1 MTFSQTGGLRIG
13 TSYLFAV
20 NVTWPFAK
28 LTVKE
33 TELALSCLGWTWTL
47 PKSSIQS
54 LRKYKGFFSTGLRIE
69 HSTARRPSFVV
80 FWTFGFAA
88 LERELE
94 RCGYAVSPDS
104 GFYPRR

>member
-13 TSYLFAV
+13 TSYLLAV
-20 NVTWPFAK
+20 NVTWPFVK

-33 TELALSCLGWTWTL
+33 TELALSCLGWTWIL
-47 PKSSIQS
+47 PKNSIRS
-54 LRKYKGFFSTGLRIE
+54 LRKYKGFFSTGLRIG
-69 HSTARRPSFVV
+69 HSTPHRPSFVV